1 MGITF
6 LTDIFHAQLLA
17 RGVAS
22 KLCMEKVSE
31 ESYARSLSNSRIPAG
46 IRLFERLWA

>member
-1 MGITF
+1 MTF
-6 LTDIFHAQLLA
+6 LTAFFHAQLLA

-31 ESYARSLSNSRIPAG
+31 ESYAHSLSNNSIPAG